1 MPRRWQVWG
10 RPDSSQ
16 VWVPAPAPDAPPPP
30 PPAAAPPLP
39 PPGHA
44 ASFEDAPVK
53 DLTGPSP
60 ASSFLRS
67 ETLGR
72 GAADGCR
79 VESIADLLVQAEEPP
94 VGYFQA

>member
-10 RPDSSQ
+10 RPDGSQ
-16 VWVPAPAPDAPPPP
+16 VWVPAPDPDAPPPP

-39 PPGHA
+39 PPGRAAGTAA
-44 ASFEDAPVK
+44 ASFEEALVK
-53 DLTGPSP
+53 
-60 ASSFLRS
+60 
-67 ETLGR
+67 GR

-79 VESIADLLVQAEEPP
+79 VESMANHLVQAEEPP